1 MTVIVSFSLPEH
13 ICAALA
19 AEAGRMRRSR
29 SFIVAEAV
37 TQYLAGRQKDAFDAA
52 RDQTLREGLALPPAE
67 RVRLAEELWQE
78 FERGHPLARPWTAS
92 FETIDEY
99 DHWRRTARQRPA

>member
-1 MTVIVSFSLPEH
+1 MPQDWPESGSVSRLLSINNPRPGVTVIVSFSLPEH

-37 TQYLAGRQKDAFDAA
+37 TQYLAGRQ
-52 RDQTLREGLALPPAE
+52 
-67 RVRLAEELWQE
+67 
-78 FERGHPLARPWTAS
+78 
-92 FETIDEY
+92 
-99 DHWRRTARQRPA
+99 